1 MRLFL
6 VQLLA
11 LALLVAF
18 FTSVHELAG
27 PRAASTSGPCSI
39 DTSSPGSTAGW
50 PEPLTYEDV
59 RENERRRCDLRKF
72 PYCHALPIPFF
83 RPLDED
89 YFDVWPEFGCERDLV
104 PDDYPEGSAARPA
117 PSSCVRR
124 RRWRR

>member
-18 FTSVHELAG
+18 FVSVHELGAPRAG
-27 PRAASTSGPCSI
+27 CREDLCRAASTS
-39 DTSSPGSTAGW
+39 T
-50 PEPLTYEDV
+50 
-59 RENERRRCDLRKF
+59 LRH

-89 YFDVWPEFGCERDLV
+89 YFDVWPEFGCARDLV
-104 PDDYPEGSAARPA
+104 PDDYPEGICGRPGAEFMCA
-117 PSSCVRR
+117 PSPLAPLKLNDP
-124 RRWRR
+124 